1 MMRAK
6 LDSTIEF
13 EELKIKLE
21 SFRRDSEQRSA
32 SGVDGVLSVDLGM
45 RDRKLVCK
53 GALRAQS
60 KAALKEKTDALSLL
74 MDGKTHTLT
83 TNDGQRFDDL
93 RVDAIEIKKQF
104 HNGAGVNCEFEI
116 KFSQLKMTL

>member
-1 MMRAK
+1 MRAK

-13 EELKIKLE
+13 EELEVKAD
-21 SFRRDSEQRSA
+21 SFRRDAEQRSA
-32 SGVDGVLSVDLGM
+32 SGVDGVLSIDLGM

-60 KAALKEKTDALSLL
+60 KATLREKTDAISLL

-83 TNDGQRFDDL
+83 TKDGELFDDL
-93 RVDAIEIKKQF
+93 RVDAFTIEKQNY
-104 HNGAGVNCEFEI
+104 NGAGASCEFEI
-116 KFSQLKMTL
+116 KFSQLRMTL